1 MSSLLSLDMNL
12 NNCAVT
18 LEFEWYG
25 EEPNWG
31 TFKVIALLPSYGVVE
46 GKQWVIINDLLSD
59 NDWDTIWHH
68 INMNEDKLK
77 LQVQANEY

>member
-1 MSSLLSLDMNL
+1 MSSFLSLDMSL

-25 EEPNWG
+25 EEPNWE

-46 GKQWVIINDLLSD
+46 GKQWVLVNDLLSD
-59 NDWDTIWHH
+59 NDWDKVWVH

-77 LQVQANEY
+77 LQEQANEY